1 MVVAGVQRRKSILV
15 SRIAHMLG
23 IWWRKW
29 NLSLFEKVILLN
41 SLMLIGE
48 ALAALWVTSHQL
60 ESHHYLIDTTFLVAA
75 ALFILSTNIILLRA
89 TFRPLFHLLNTI
101 RQVGTGQTQPR
112 AIISSS
118 SGEIGELAQ
127 AFNTMLDRLEIA
139 RREQTRII
147 LQAQEDE
154 RRRIGMELHDEAGQN
169 LTALLIHTEVLHQH
183 FRLLSKQGLSEHSQ
197 MALDTELQQLTH
209 LTQLS
214 LENVRILA
222 QQLRP
227 SVLDDLGLLAA
238 FRWLGEDSEQ
248 RLRLHVDVDID
259 MQALKPIIPTLPA
272 SYETAIFRIAQ
283 ESLTNVARHA
293 HAQAA
298 LIALSA
304 TARHICLTIQ
314 DDGQGYRP
322 DKQKPG
328 SGILGMRE
336 RASSLNGQ
344 LTITSKLERGTTIN
358 ATLPLP
364 SAAEEYPAYQRG

>member
-1 MVVAGVQRRKSILV
+1 M
-15 SRIAHMLG
+15 SRIVVLMG
-23 IWWRKW
+23 SWWRRW
-29 NLSLFEKVILLN
+29 NLSLFEKVILVN
-41 SLMLIGE
+41 SLMLIVE

-60 ESHHYLIDTTFLVAA
+60 ESHHYLIDTIFLVVA
-75 ALFILSTNIILLRA
+75 ALIILLTNIVIMQA

-101 RQVGTGQTQPR
+101 RQVGTGRLQTR
-112 AIISSS
+112 AVIPIS
-118 SGEIGELAQ
+118 SGEVGELAQ
-127 AFNTMLDRLEIA
+127 AFNSMLDSLETA
-139 RREQTRII
+139 RREQTRVI

-183 FRLLSKQGLSEHSQ
+183 FRLLSERGLSELAQ
-197 MALDTELQQLTH
+197 QTLDTEFQQLTQ
-209 LTQLS
+209 LTQVS

-248 RLRLHVDVDID
+248 RLRLHVDLDLDVSALEPIID
-259 MQALKPIIPTLPA
+259 MLPA
-272 SYETAIFRIAQ
+272 SHETALFRIAQ

-293 HAQAA
+293 HAQTV
-298 LIALSA
+298 LIALTA
-304 TARHICLTIQ
+304 TDMQVELVVM
-314 DDGQGYRP
+314 DDGNGYQC

-344 LTITSKLERGTTIN
+344 LSITSEPEQGTIIK
-358 ATLPLP
+358 AILPLA
-364 SAAEEYPAYQRG
+364 S